1 MWKKAYEKIQ
11 YTLMILE
18 KQQIAIEI
26 KFLNL
31 IKNIYERPTADTML
45 NGKWWITFLLRQNK
59 VKLLTLIILIQNS
72 TRNCRQASR
81 QVKEIKG
88 T

>member
-11 YTLMILE
+11 YTLMILK
-18 KQQIAIEI
+18 KQQIAIDI

-72 TRNCRQASR
+72 TRNCRHASR